1 VADILNIVSFLKYFR
16 RFGSV
21 VILFALVLAGCRKEE
36 QVVTKV
42 ADEARNAE
50 HQSQAV
56 NAERENLRKQL
67 EAVPL
72 PTKSRYVDVHEPGAW
87 ANPFLS
93 VDAQMITLRIVV
105 ADANPSQYGQGGMLR
120 PKAARLRELQIR
132 AKDLPEALIALPE
145 SAWPYGRVV
154 AIEEYPLA
162 AKSQRPAIRRQIE
175 AIIQQLNDLGVVV
188 DEWPTR

>member
-1 VADILNIVSFLKYFR
+1 M
-16 RFGSV
+16 
-21 VILFALVLAGCRKEE
+21 LVLAVTALAGCRKEE

-42 ADEARNAE
+42 ADEAKAAEQKALAANAE
-50 HQSQAV
+50 KNQ
-56 NAERENLRKQL
+56 LRAQL
-67 EAVPL
+67 EKIPL

-93 VDAQMITLRIVV
+93 VDAQMISLRITV
-105 ADANPSQYGQGGMLR
+105 ADANPSQYGQGGILR

-132 AKDLPEALIALPE
+132 AKDLPEALIALPDN
-145 SAWPYGRVV
+145 AWPYGRVV

-175 AIIQQLNDLGVVV
+175 AVIQQLNDLGVIV
-188 DEWPTR
+188 DEWPAR